1 MSLSVAQQIVRRHF
15 DAATLRKL
23 EKRGVRVLS
32 STFIPDA
39 SGDYT
44 RGETA
49 YNIDDNGCGRVW
61 TFLEVLK
68 AA

>member
-15 DAATLRKL
+15 AAKTLRSL
-23 EKRGVRVLS
+23 EKRGIRVLG

-39 SGDYT
+39 SGDFA

-49 YNIDDNGCGRVW
+49 YTVDDNGRGRVW
-61 TFLEVLK
+61 TFSEIIK